1 MREIILNLLDVGDQ
15 SFEDILVMSEGF
27 TTGDVRNELELLLK
41 SKFISYDK
49 DEGLY
54 AVIPQP

>member
-15 SFEDILVMSEGF
+15 SFEDIFVMSEGF

-41 SKFISYDK
+41 TKFISYDK